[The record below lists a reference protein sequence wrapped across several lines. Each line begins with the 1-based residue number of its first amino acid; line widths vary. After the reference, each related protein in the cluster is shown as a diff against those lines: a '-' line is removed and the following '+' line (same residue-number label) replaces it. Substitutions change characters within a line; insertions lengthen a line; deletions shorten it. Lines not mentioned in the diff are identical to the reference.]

1 MMYSSINGNVN
12 DDGINNFINE
22 NMADNGMNNFIN
34 EDMIYDVKA
43 NLYLFIFNWIMAG
56 EPSLKHTCVIILLI
70 YEKVNKFK
78 LNKNNFVFLLL

>member
-1 MMYSSINGNVN
+1 MMYFTINGDVN
-12 DDGINNFINE
+12 NDGINNFINE

-70 YEKVNKFK
+70 YGKVNKYF
-78 LNKNNFVFLLL
+78 LKNNFVFLLL